1 MGGGAET
8 PVLEDADKI
17 LHTPR
22 PPGKEQLPHRTL
34 NQNYLLML
42 EGLLRRPGLARA
54 HLETEALTA
63 AVLGGPPCHKS
74 SWRSPLTLP

>member
-1 MGGGAET
+1 M
-8 PVLEDADKI
+8 EDADKI
-17 LHTPR
+17 LHTSR

-42 EGLLRRPGLARA
+42 EGLLRKPESAGA